1 MLSVCRQGGHS
12 DGLEQGGGHAG
23 GDCQTVARALEGQIR
38 CGQEGLEDADKAEGR
53 AALRNEIHFVF
64 VGAVKGWDFVKLF
77 GPGHRTDNPRL
88 LSHGTVQWTTFKKT
102 PQNHKIQQNDNMVHI
117 KSF

>member
-1 MLSVCRQGGHS
+1 MLRVCRQGGHS

-64 VGAVKGWDFVKLF
+64 VGAVKGWDFMKLF
-77 GPGHRTDNPRL
+77 GRAFLKD
-88 LSHGTVQWTTFKKT
+88 F
-102 PQNHKIQQNDNMVHI
+102 D
-117 KSF
+117 SFTALWRFPFEHVTIVRFW